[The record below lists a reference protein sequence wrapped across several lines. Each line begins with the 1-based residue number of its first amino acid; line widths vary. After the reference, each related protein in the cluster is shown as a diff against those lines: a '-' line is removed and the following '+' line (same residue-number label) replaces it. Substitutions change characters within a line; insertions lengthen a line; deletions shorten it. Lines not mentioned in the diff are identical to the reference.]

1 MMPRQAKRHML
12 ENIQRNMASLKV
24 NGALSSQLA
33 SYAVM
38 RDERSIDA
46 LYADLRVPG
55 VRLPEIAGPV
65 FEVNGYRSGGQDTQC
80 FVSLSADDP
89 DRYSVALRR
98 PARWSHPDRSAPRDC
113 RRLHLHERDA
123 PINPRP

>member
-38 RDERSIDA
+38 RDERS
-46 LYADLRVPG
+46 G
-55 VRLPEIAGPV
+55 
-65 FEVNGYRSGGQDTQC
+65 
-80 FVSLSADDP
+80 LS
-89 DRYSVALRR
+89 RR
-98 PARWSHPDRSAPRDC
+98 WRRRRRTMAP
-113 RRLHLHERDA
+113 
-123 PINPRP
+123 

>member
-1 MMPRQAKRHML
+1 MPRQAKRHML

-24 NGALSSQLA
+24 NGALSS
-33 SYAVM
+33 
-38 RDERSIDA
+38 
-46 LYADLRVPG
+46 
-55 VRLPEIAGPV
+55 RLPEIAGPV